1 MDDLVVEVRG
11 TSGAFYKAFVKDVQD
26 GSVTVA
32 FENNWQAE
40 RQMSIQ
46 DVRFPPP
53 PGFQRDICESDEV
66 EAIIILLGSLSGR
79 ISCGKKLREETVSQS
94 AVSVRDSIMQ
104 WKKLST
110 KVYSRPNE
118 KEPCG
123 WWPATVRMVKGEFY
137 VIEYAACDAT
147 LNEIVTLE
155 RLRPVNPNKP
165 MVKNTFIKIRV
176 DVPEDLQ
183 LMCSS
188 ESAHKEYK
196 KAIRAFS
203 VTYDPKKQQL
213 VILSVN
219 EVTRKR
225 TSMINDMHFRSLR
238 SKLFVIQGNREA
250 IRHLEKSRQ
259 MAARF
264 HEQFT
269 VREDLMGL
277 AIGTH
282 GANIQQA
289 RKVPGVTNIDLDEET
304 CTFHI
309 YGENQEAVRL
319 ARNVLEFT
327 EDVIDVPRNLVGKVI
342 GRNGKLIQEVV
353 NKSGVIRVCIE
364 PESETSPPAAAADKG
379 LVPFVF
385 LGTKESISNARV
397 LLDYHLNYLK
407 EVDQLHLER
416 LHIDEQLRQFGGGP
430 TAAPR
435 MTKDK
440 HSLLDNGVDPGSSR
454 GATRGPGQGGE
465 ALMVSANSGAS
476 NPSETSCEHKDELT
490 DWSLA
495 PADEQVSASGVQPR
509 RTDDRKR
516 GTKGRGGRGRG
527 ANKGGDMQF
536 TSHYIREED
545 SLQIRVDCN
554 NERTVQHSFGKRRGA
569 SGPSSHSGDSRGP
582 YCPQSQKGN
591 TERGLKKD
599 KQDSHSLVNGV
610 SKMDHLK
617 TI

>member
-66 EAIIILLGSLSGR
+66 E
-79 ISCGKKLREETVSQS
+79 
-94 AVSVRDSIMQ
+94 
-104 WKKLST
+104 
-110 KVYSRPNE
+110 VYSRPNE

-454 GATRGPGQGGE
+454 GAARGPGQGGE

>member
-66 EAIIILLGSLSGR
+66 E
-79 ISCGKKLREETVSQS
+79 
-94 AVSVRDSIMQ
+94 
-104 WKKLST
+104 
-110 KVYSRPNE
+110 VYSRPNE

-364 PESETSPPAAAADKG
+364 PESETSPPAAAG

-454 GATRGPGQGGE
+454 GAARGP
-465 ALMVSANSGAS
+465 ANSGAS

-527 ANKGGDMQF
+527 ANKGRQAKTLVGLSVLHVQLVSAPF
-536 TSHYIREED
+536 LSSLSIKEL
-545 SLQIRVDCN
+545 SANFLQIRVDCN

>member
-1 MDDLVVEVRG
+1 MDELVVEVRG
-11 TSGAFYKAFVKDVQD
+11 ASGAFYKAFVKDVQD

-32 FENNWQAE
+32 FENNWQAD

-53 PGFQRDICESDEV
+53 PGFHRDISESDEV
-66 EAIIILLGSLSGR
+66 E
-79 ISCGKKLREETVSQS
+79 
-94 AVSVRDSIMQ
+94 
-104 WKKLST
+104 
-110 KVYSRPNE
+110 VYSRPNE

-165 MVKNTFIKIRV
+165 MAKNTFIKISV

-183 LMCSS
+183 IMCSN
-188 ESAHKEYK
+188 ESVHKEYK

-203 VTYDPKKQQL
+203 VTYDSKKHQL

-225 TSMINDMHFRSLR
+225 THMINDMHFRSLR
-238 SKLFVIQGNREA
+238 SKLFVIQGNQEA

-282 GANIQQA
+282 GTNIQQA

-319 ARNVLEFT
+319 ARSVLEFT

-364 PESETSPPAAAADKG
+364 PESDMNPPAVAADKG

-385 LGTKESISNARV
+385 LGTKESISNAKV

-416 LHIDEQLRQFGGGP
+416 LHIDEQLRQFGG
-430 TAAPR
+430 AAAL
-435 MTKDK
+435 
-440 HSLLDNGVDPGSSR
+440 SLI
-454 GATRGPGQGGE
+454 
-465 ALMVSANSGAS
+465 
-476 NPSETSCEHKDELT
+476 H
-490 DWSLA
+490 
-495 PADEQVSASGVQPR
+495 
-509 RTDDRKR
+509 
-516 GTKGRGGRGRG
+516 
-527 ANKGGDMQF
+527 
-536 TSHYIREED
+536 I
-545 SLQIRVDCN
+545 
-554 NERTVQHSFGKRRGA
+554 
-569 SGPSSHSGDSRGP
+569 
-582 YCPQSQKGN
+582 
-591 TERGLKKD
+591 
-599 KQDSHSLVNGV
+599 
-610 SKMDHLK
+610 
-617 TI
+617 